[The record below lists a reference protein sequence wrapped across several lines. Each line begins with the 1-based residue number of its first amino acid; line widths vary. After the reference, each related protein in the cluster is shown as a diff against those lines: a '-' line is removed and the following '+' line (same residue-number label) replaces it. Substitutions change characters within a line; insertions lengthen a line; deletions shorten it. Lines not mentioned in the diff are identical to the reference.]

1 MPVDE
6 KRLLR
11 PVIIMGIAAESED
24 EVGVVGMTESEAR
37 EAREDSIPPLFPWWW
52 KW

>member
-11 PVIIMGIAAESED
+11 PGIIMGIAAEPED
-24 EVGVVGMTESEAR
+24 EVGVLGITESEAR
-37 EAREDSIPPLFPWWW
+37 EAREDSIPLLFP
-52 KW
+52 